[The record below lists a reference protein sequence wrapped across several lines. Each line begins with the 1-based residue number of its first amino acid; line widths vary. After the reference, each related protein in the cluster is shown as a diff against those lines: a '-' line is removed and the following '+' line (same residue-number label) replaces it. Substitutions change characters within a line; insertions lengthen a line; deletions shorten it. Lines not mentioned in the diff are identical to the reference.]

1 MSIFP
6 RKYHGPELKCGGP
19 SMCRDCADRVKDGIG
34 FDEWYK
40 EEKPVRDIVQ
50 DLESLSKIKDLQEKQ
65 NTPCTCVP
73 RVLFWKGCVC
83 KNK

>member
-19 SMCRDCADRVKDGIG
+19 SMCRDCADRVKNGIG
-34 FDEWYK
+34 FEEWSDGRLQDSDTIFKSENK
-40 EEKPVRDIVQ
+40 ETEKC
-50 DLESLSKIKDLQEKQ
+50 E
-65 NTPCTCVP
+65 CTP

-83 KNK
+83 KKSK

>member
-19 SMCRDCADRVKDGIG
+19 SMCQDCADRVKNGIG
-34 FDEWYK
+34 FEEWNSGK
-40 EEKPVRDIVQ
+40 LQ
-50 DLESLSKIKDLQEKQ
+50 DLDTIFKTEAKETEKCE
-65 NTPCTCVP
+65 CTP

-83 KNK
+83 KKSK